1 MALAI
6 LELGSSPTLPY
17 VQGAGNF
24 FLGEVGVMAEPGNGD
39 VGPGRLVELGAD
51 ALQEDLGSAVFGAGE
66 LGHFLGVDAN
76 LGHNGVQ
83 LGKSDGLKYNG

>member
-24 FLGEVGVMAEPGNGD
+24 FLGEVGVVAELGNGD
-39 VGPGRLVELGAD
+39 VGPGGLVELGAD
-51 ALQEDLGSAVFGAGE
+51 ALQ
-66 LGHFLGVDAN
+66 
-76 LGHNGVQ
+76 
-83 LGKSDGLKYNG
+83 

>member
-1 MALAI
+1 MLAL
-6 LELGSSPTLPY
+6 

-24 FLGEVGVMAEPGNGD
+24 FLGEVSVLAELGDGD
-39 VGPGRLVELGAD
+39 VGPGGLVEFGAD
-51 ALQEDLGSAVFGAGE
+51 ALQQNLGRAVFGAGE

-83 LGKSDGLKYNG
+83 LGKGGRLRYNG